1 MEQCKIF
8 MCNKCLNH
16 HKDLF
21 EDHQQ
26 INLENNLNEIFID
39 NCKEKGHINKLE
51 FYCKNHN
58 TLCCVCCVSNIVEN
72 NYGQH
77 KNCDVCTIEKI
88 KDEKKN
94 KLKENIKQLEELSK
108 NLEEIIKELN

>member
-1 MEQCKIF
+1 MEDKKKKCSAKSHSEINAVSFCGQCKIF

-26 INLENNLNEIFID
+26 INIENNLSEIFID
-39 NCKEKGHINKLE
+39 TCKENGHNNKLE
-51 FYCKNHN
+51 FYCRNHN
-58 TLCCVCCVSNIVEN
+58 ILCCIYCASIIEEN

-77 KNCDVCTIEKI
+77 KKCEVCTIEKI
-88 KDEKKN
+88 KDEKK
-94 KLKENIKQLEELSK
+94 K
-108 NLEEIIKELN
+108 N